1 MKFAENNRIS
11 QRQLYRQIVIA
22 FIAPFLLC
30 LFRGRRN
37 QGLSGLT
44 GTLLAVAVFLFYVI
58 FLIRLGYAFANPCK
72 TAGKILGRLM
82 GIFYL
87 VYCILG
93 AAFLLDLLGEI
104 VSVSLGTGVQKV
116 WLCVIALIVCSLG
129 THRGIQRR
137 GRIGEVSGG
146 LVLVAVV
153 LMLLLSA
160 GQGRWEYF
168 QEMLWNSEFS
178 GRRILQSGY
187 YVICAFSGLGLLP
200 FLLEHVDRKKS
211 TENVRIVR
219 ETRNLNVIEEGKA
232 AREVDRAENEKAAR
246 EKKKISDRSEIRYVG
261 SIGKTVALA
270 VVTLGVLL
278 ILAELLLPAVFGW
291 GRLRYENYPIL
302 PLLAGAD
309 LPGNV
314 LARFDVLWMG
324 FLLYSLLFS
333 VGSFLHYGHLIV
345 EKTGLGTGRVW
356 IGLLVFVVMVTE
368 VRGIRIRDYFEM
380 YLGCIFVPGMLIIQI
395 IFFIMGKKRWKKKAE
410 PSNLKKRNRAGWGK
424 NSINIARQRKA
435 AEGLNLG
442 NYVRRCSVVVIIL
455 GISLFTL
462 SGCGGVEPEKRM
474 YPLALGADIEDRK
487 FQLTYGVPDLPKAT
501 GQEKNGE
508 DQGNA
513 APSVSGDSFQEI
525 EQLYSRT
532 QEKYLDMGH
541 LEILVLGQS
550 LLDGGRWEQV
560 LEYLKQEPTIGEN
573 VYVFRSS
580 NAAEAV
586 GWGSPQE
593 TSLGEYLLGLLENNP
608 DGSPRQAV
616 TLRELYHELY
626 DRGAL
631 PALPDLIIQGEE
643 LEVVF

>member
-187 YVICAFSGLGLLP
+187 YVICAFSGLSLLP
-200 FLLEHVDRKKS
+200 FLLEHV
-211 TENVRIVR
+211 
-219 ETRNLNVIEEGKA
+219 
-232 AREVDRAENEKAAR
+232 
-246 EKKKISDRSEIRYVG
+246 EKKGNSGNVK
-261 SIGKTVALA
+261 SIGKTVVLA

-356 IGLLVFVVMVTE
+356 IGLLVFVAMVTE

-410 PSNLKKRNRAGWGK
+410 LSNLKKRNRAGWGK

-487 FQLTYGVPDLPKAT
+487 IQLTYGVPDLPKAT

-550 LLDGGRWEQV
+550 LLDGGCWEQV

-608 DGSPRQAV
+608 DGSPSQAV
-616 TLRELYHELY
+616 TLRELYHEMY

>member
-187 YVICAFSGLGLLP
+187 YVICAFSGLSLLP
-200 FLLEHVDRKKS
+200 FLLEHV
-211 TENVRIVR
+211 
-219 ETRNLNVIEEGKA
+219 
-232 AREVDRAENEKAAR
+232 
-246 EKKKISDRSEIRYVG
+246 EKKGNSGNVK
-261 SIGKTVALA
+261 SIGKTVVLA

-302 PLLAGAD
+302 PLLAGAN

-487 FQLTYGVPDLPKAT
+487 IQLTYGVPDLPKAT

-608 DGSPRQAV
+608 DGSPSQAV
-616 TLRELYHELY
+616 TLRELYHEMY

>member
-187 YVICAFSGLGLLP
+187 YVICAFSGLSLLP
-200 FLLEHVDRKKS
+200 FLLEHV
-211 TENVRIVR
+211 
-219 ETRNLNVIEEGKA
+219 
-232 AREVDRAENEKAAR
+232 
-246 EKKKISDRSEIRYVG
+246 EKKGNSGNVK
-261 SIGKTVALA
+261 SIGKTVVLA

-356 IGLLVFVVMVTE
+356 IGLLVFVAMVTE

-442 NYVRRCSVVVIIL
+442 NYVRRCSAVVIIL

-487 FQLTYGVPDLPKAT
+487 IQLTYGVPDLPKAT

-608 DGSPRQAV
+608 DGSPSQAV
-616 TLRELYHELY
+616 TLRELYHEMY

>member
-187 YVICAFSGLGLLP
+187 YVICAFSGLSLLP
-200 FLLEHVDRKKS
+200 FLLEHV
-211 TENVRIVR
+211 
-219 ETRNLNVIEEGKA
+219 
-232 AREVDRAENEKAAR
+232 
-246 EKKKISDRSEIRYVG
+246 EKKGNSGNVK
-261 SIGKTVALA
+261 SIGKTVVLA

-333 VGSFLHYGHLIV
+333 VGSFLHYSHLIV

-487 FQLTYGVPDLPKAT
+487 IQLTYGVPDLPKAT

-608 DGSPRQAV
+608 DGSPSQAV
-616 TLRELYHELY
+616 TLRELYHEMY

>member
-187 YVICAFSGLGLLP
+187 YVICAFSGLSLLP
-200 FLLEHVDRKKS
+200 FLLEHV
-211 TENVRIVR
+211 
-219 ETRNLNVIEEGKA
+219 
-232 AREVDRAENEKAAR
+232 
-246 EKKKISDRSEIRYVG
+246 EKKGNSGNVK
-261 SIGKTVALA
+261 SIGKTVVLA

-278 ILAELLLPAVFGW
+278 ILAELLLSAVFGW

-356 IGLLVFVVMVTE
+356 IGLLVFVAMVTE

-424 NSINIARQRKA
+424 NSINIARQKKA

-513 APSVSGDSFQEI
+513 SPSVSGDSFQEI

-608 DGSPRQAV
+608 DGSPSQAV
-616 TLRELYHELY
+616 TLRELYHEMY

>member
-44 GTLLAVAVFLFYVI
+44 GTLLAVAVLLFYVI
-58 FLIRLGYAFANPCK
+58 FLIRLSYAFANPCK

-87 VYCILG
+87 IYCILG

-104 VSVSLGTGVQKV
+104 VTVSLGTGVQKV

-137 GRIGEVSGG
+137 GRIGEASGG

-160 GQGRWEYF
+160 GQGKWEYF

-211 TENVRIVR
+211 TENIRLVR

-232 AREVDRAENEKAAR
+232 AREADRAENEKAAR
-246 EKKKISDRSEIRYVG
+246 EKKNISYRGEMRYAG
-261 SIGKTVALA
+261 NIGKTVALA

-345 EKTGLGTGRVW
+345 EKTRLGTGRVW
-356 IGLLVFVVMVTE
+356 IALLVFVAMVTE
-368 VRGIRIRDYFEM
+368 VRGIGIRDYFEM
-380 YLGCIFVPGMLIIQI
+380 YLGYIFVPGMLIIQI

-410 PSNLKKRNRAGWGK
+410 SSDTKKRDGTGTWGK
-424 NSINIARQRKA
+424 NHARQKIS
-435 AEGLNLG
+435 AEKLKNHGW
-442 NYVRRCSVVVIIL
+442 RRRAVVIIL
-455 GISLFTL
+455 GMAFFALT
-462 SGCGGVEPEKRM
+462 GCGGVEPEKRM
-474 YPLALGADIEDRK
+474 YPLALGADIEDGK

-513 APSVSGDSFQEI
+513 VPSVSGDSFQEI

-586 GWGSPQE
+586 GWVSPQE

-608 DGSPRQAV
+608 DGSPGQAV
-616 TLRELYHELY
+616 TLRELYHEMY

>member
-11 QRQLYRQIVIA
+11 RRQLYRQIVIA

-246 EKKKISDRSEIRYVG
+246 EKKNISYRSEIRYVG

-356 IGLLVFVVMVTE
+356 IGLLVFVAMVTE

-442 NYVRRCSVVVIIL
+442 NYVRRCSAVVIIL

-608 DGSPRQAV
+608 DGSPSQAV
-616 TLRELYHELY
+616 TLRELYHEMY

>member
-187 YVICAFSGLGLLP
+187 YVICAFSGLSLLP
-200 FLLEHVDRKKS
+200 FLLEHV
-211 TENVRIVR
+211 
-219 ETRNLNVIEEGKA
+219 
-232 AREVDRAENEKAAR
+232 
-246 EKKKISDRSEIRYVG
+246 EKKGNSGNVK
-261 SIGKTVALA
+261 SIGKTVVLA

-302 PLLAGAD
+302 PLLAGAN

-356 IGLLVFVVMVTE
+356 IGLLVFVAMVTE

-487 FQLTYGVPDLPKAT
+487 IQLTYGVPDLPKAT

-608 DGSPRQAV
+608 DGSPSQAV
-616 TLRELYHELY
+616 TLRELYHEMY

>member
-187 YVICAFSGLGLLP
+187 YVICAFSGLSLLP
-200 FLLEHVDRKKS
+200 FLLEHV
-211 TENVRIVR
+211 
-219 ETRNLNVIEEGKA
+219 
-232 AREVDRAENEKAAR
+232 
-246 EKKKISDRSEIRYVG
+246 EKKGNSGNVK
-261 SIGKTVALA
+261 SIGKTVVLA

-410 PSNLKKRNRAGWGK
+410 LSNLKKRNRAGWGK

-608 DGSPRQAV
+608 DGSPSQAV
-616 TLRELYHELY
+616 TLRELYHEMY

>member
-37 QGLSGLT
+37 QGLSGLM
-44 GTLLAVAVFLFYVI
+44 GTLLAVAVLLFYVI

-72 TAGKILGRLM
+72 TAGKILGRLI

-87 VYCILG
+87 VYCVLG
-93 AAFLLDLLGEI
+93 AAFLLDLLGEIVI

-116 WLCVIALIVCSLG
+116 WLCVIALVVCSLG

-137 GRIGEVSGG
+137 GRMGEVSGG

-160 GQGRWEYF
+160 GQGKWEYF

-211 TENVRIVR
+211 TETIRIVR
-219 ETRNLNVIEEGKA
+219 ETRNLNVIEEDKA
-232 AREVDRAENEKAAR
+232 AREADRAENEKAAK
-246 EKKKISDRSEIRYVG
+246 EKKNISYRGDMRYAG
-261 SIGKTVALA
+261 NIGKTVALA

-291 GRLRYENYPIL
+291 GRLRYESYPIL

-333 VGSFLHYGHLIV
+333 VGSFLHYSHLIV

-356 IGLLVFVVMVTE
+356 IALLVFIAMMTE
-368 VRGIRIRDYFEM
+368 VRGMGIRDYFEM
-380 YLGCIFVPGMLIIQI
+380 YLGYIFVPGMLIIQI
-395 IFFIMGKKRWKKKAE
+395 IFFIMGKRRWKKKAE
-410 PSNLKKRNRAGWGK
+410 TSNLKKRDGTGTWGK
-424 NSINIARQRKA
+424 NHVRQKIP
-435 AEGLNLG
+435 AEKLKNHGW
-442 NYVRRCSVVVIIL
+442 RRRAVAVIL
-455 GISLFTL
+455 GMSFFALT
-462 SGCGGVEPEKRM
+462 GCGGVEPEKRM
-474 YPLALGADIEDRK
+474 YPLALGADLEDGK

-508 DQGNA
+508 DQGNT

-525 EQLYSRT
+525 EQLYSST

-586 GWGSPQE
+586 GWVSPQE

-608 DGSPRQAV
+608 DGSPGQAV
-616 TLRELYHELY
+616 TLRELYHEMY

-631 PALPDLIIQGEE
+631 PELPDLIIQGEE

>member
-187 YVICAFSGLGLLP
+187 YVICAFSGLSLLP
-200 FLLEHVDRKKS
+200 FLLEHV
-211 TENVRIVR
+211 
-219 ETRNLNVIEEGKA
+219 
-232 AREVDRAENEKAAR
+232 
-246 EKKKISDRSEIRYVG
+246 EKKGNSGNVK
-261 SIGKTVALA
+261 SIGKTVVLA

-356 IGLLVFVVMVTE
+356 IGLLVFVAMVTE
-368 VRGIRIRDYFEM
+368 IRGIRIRDYFEM

-410 PSNLKKRNRAGWGK
+410 LSNRKKRNRAGWGK

-608 DGSPRQAV
+608 DGSPSQAV
-616 TLRELYHELY
+616 TLRELYHEMY

>member
-187 YVICAFSGLGLLP
+187 YVICAFSGLSLLP
-200 FLLEHVDRKKS
+200 FLLEHV
-211 TENVRIVR
+211 
-219 ETRNLNVIEEGKA
+219 
-232 AREVDRAENEKAAR
+232 
-246 EKKKISDRSEIRYVG
+246 EKKGNSGNVK
-261 SIGKTVALA
+261 SIGKTVVLA

-302 PLLAGAD
+302 PVLAGAD

-314 LARFDVLWMG
+314 LARCDVLWMG

-513 APSVSGDSFQEI
+513 APSVSGNSFQEI

-560 LEYLKQEPTIGEN
+560 LEYLKQESTIGEN

-608 DGSPRQAV
+608 DGSPSQAV
-616 TLRELYHELY
+616 TLRELYHEMY

>member
-187 YVICAFSGLGLLP
+187 YVICAFSGLSLLP
-200 FLLEHVDRKKS
+200 FLLEHV
-211 TENVRIVR
+211 
-219 ETRNLNVIEEGKA
+219 
-232 AREVDRAENEKAAR
+232 
-246 EKKKISDRSEIRYVG
+246 EKKGNSGNVK
-261 SIGKTVALA
+261 SIGKTVVLA

-356 IGLLVFVVMVTE
+356 IGLLVFVAMVTE

-410 PSNLKKRNRAGWGK
+410 LSNLKKRNRAGWGE

-487 FQLTYGVPDLPKAT
+487 IQLTYGVPDLPKAT

-608 DGSPRQAV
+608 DGSPSQAV
-616 TLRELYHELY
+616 TLRELYHEMY

>member
-153 LMLLLSA
+153 LMLLLPA

-187 YVICAFSGLGLLP
+187 YVICAFSGLSLLP
-200 FLLEHVDRKKS
+200 FLLEHV
-211 TENVRIVR
+211 
-219 ETRNLNVIEEGKA
+219 
-232 AREVDRAENEKAAR
+232 
-246 EKKKISDRSEIRYVG
+246 EKKGNSGNVK
-261 SIGKTVALA
+261 SIGKTVVLA

-356 IGLLVFVVMVTE
+356 IGLLVFVAMVTE

-608 DGSPRQAV
+608 DGSPSQAV
-616 TLRELYHELY
+616 TLRELYHEMY

>member
-146 LVLVAVV
+146 LVLVAVL

-187 YVICAFSGLGLLP
+187 YVICAFSGLSLLP
-200 FLLEHVDRKKS
+200 FLLEHV
-211 TENVRIVR
+211 
-219 ETRNLNVIEEGKA
+219 
-232 AREVDRAENEKAAR
+232 
-246 EKKKISDRSEIRYVG
+246 EKKGNSGNVK
-261 SIGKTVALA
+261 SIGKTVVLA

-278 ILAELLLPAVFGW
+278 ILAELLLSAVFGW

-424 NSINIARQRKA
+424 NSINIARQKKA

-513 APSVSGDSFQEI
+513 SPSVSGDSFQEI

-608 DGSPRQAV
+608 DGSPSQAV
-616 TLRELYHELY
+616 TLRELYHEMY

>member
-187 YVICAFSGLGLLP
+187 YVICAFSGLSLLP
-200 FLLEHVDRKKS
+200 FLLEHV
-211 TENVRIVR
+211 
-219 ETRNLNVIEEGKA
+219 
-232 AREVDRAENEKAAR
+232 
-246 EKKKISDRSEIRYVG
+246 EKKGNSGNVK
-261 SIGKTVALA
+261 SIGKTVVLA

-424 NSINIARQRKA
+424 NSINIARQKKA

-608 DGSPRQAV
+608 DGSPSQAV
-616 TLRELYHELY
+616 TLRELYHEMY

>member
-187 YVICAFSGLGLLP
+187 YVICAFSGLSLLP
-200 FLLEHVDRKKS
+200 FLLEHV
-211 TENVRIVR
+211 
-219 ETRNLNVIEEGKA
+219 
-232 AREVDRAENEKAAR
+232 
-246 EKKKISDRSEIRYVG
+246 EKKGNSGNVK
-261 SIGKTVALA
+261 SIGKTVVLA

-278 ILAELLLPAVFGW
+278 ILAELLLQAVFGW

-487 FQLTYGVPDLPKAT
+487 IQLTYGVPDLPKAT

-608 DGSPRQAV
+608 DGSPSQAV
-616 TLRELYHELY
+616 TLRELYHEMY

>member
-104 VSVSLGTGVQKV
+104 VSVSLGTGVQKG

-187 YVICAFSGLGLLP
+187 YVICAFSGLSLLP
-200 FLLEHVDRKKS
+200 FLLEHV
-211 TENVRIVR
+211 
-219 ETRNLNVIEEGKA
+219 
-232 AREVDRAENEKAAR
+232 
-246 EKKKISDRSEIRYVG
+246 EKKGNSGNVK
-261 SIGKTVALA
+261 SIGKTVVLA

-356 IGLLVFVVMVTE
+356 IGLLVFVAMVTE

-410 PSNLKKRNRAGWGK
+410 LSNLKKRNRAGWGK

-487 FQLTYGVPDLPKAT
+487 IQLTYGVPDLPKAT

-608 DGSPRQAV
+608 DGSPSQAV
-616 TLRELYHELY
+616 TLRELYHEMY

>member
-187 YVICAFSGLGLLP
+187 YVICAFSGLSLLP
-200 FLLEHVDRKKS
+200 FLLEHV
-211 TENVRIVR
+211 
-219 ETRNLNVIEEGKA
+219 
-232 AREVDRAENEKAAR
+232 
-246 EKKKISDRSEIRYVG
+246 EKKGNSGNVK
-261 SIGKTVALA
+261 SIGKTVVLA

-356 IGLLVFVVMVTE
+356 IGLLVFVAMVTE

-424 NSINIARQRKA
+424 NSINIARQKKA

-442 NYVRRCSVVVIIL
+442 NYVRRCSAVVIIL

-608 DGSPRQAV
+608 DGSPSQAV
-616 TLRELYHELY
+616 TLRELYHEMY

>member
-187 YVICAFSGLGLLP
+187 YVICAFSGLSLLP
-200 FLLEHVDRKKS
+200 FLLEHV
-211 TENVRIVR
+211 
-219 ETRNLNVIEEGKA
+219 
-232 AREVDRAENEKAAR
+232 
-246 EKKKISDRSEIRYVG
+246 EKKGNSGNVK

-608 DGSPRQAV
+608 DGSPSQAV
-616 TLRELYHELY
+616 TLRELYHEMY

>member
-72 TAGKILGRLM
+72 TSGKILGRLM

-187 YVICAFSGLGLLP
+187 YVICAFSGLSLLP
-200 FLLEHVDRKKS
+200 FLLEHV
-211 TENVRIVR
+211 
-219 ETRNLNVIEEGKA
+219 
-232 AREVDRAENEKAAR
+232 
-246 EKKKISDRSEIRYVG
+246 EKKGNSGNVK
-261 SIGKTVALA
+261 SIGKTVVLA

-410 PSNLKKRNRAGWGK
+410 LSNLKKRNRAGWGK

-487 FQLTYGVPDLPKAT
+487 IQLTYGVPDLPKAT

-608 DGSPRQAV
+608 DGSPSQAV
-616 TLRELYHELY
+616 TLRELYHEMY

>member
-187 YVICAFSGLGLLP
+187 YVICAFSGLSLLP
-200 FLLEHVDRKKS
+200 FLLEHV
-211 TENVRIVR
+211 
-219 ETRNLNVIEEGKA
+219 
-232 AREVDRAENEKAAR
+232 
-246 EKKKISDRSEIRYVG
+246 EKKGNSGNVK
-261 SIGKTVALA
+261 SIGKTVVLA

-291 GRLRYENYPIL
+291 GRLRYENHPIL

-356 IGLLVFVVMVTE
+356 IGLLVFVAMVTE

-410 PSNLKKRNRAGWGK
+410 PSNLKKRNRAGWGE

-435 AEGLNLG
+435 AEGFNLG

-513 APSVSGDSFQEI
+513 APSVRGDSFQEI

-608 DGSPRQAV
+608 DGSPSQAV
-616 TLRELYHELY
+616 TLRELYHEMY

>member
-44 GTLLAVAVFLFYVI
+44 GTLLAVAVFVFYVI

-187 YVICAFSGLGLLP
+187 YVICAFSGLSLLP
-200 FLLEHVDRKKS
+200 FLLEHV
-211 TENVRIVR
+211 
-219 ETRNLNVIEEGKA
+219 
-232 AREVDRAENEKAAR
+232 
-246 EKKKISDRSEIRYVG
+246 EKKGNSGNVK
-261 SIGKTVALA
+261 SIGKTVVLA

-410 PSNLKKRNRAGWGK
+410 LSNLKKRNRAGWGE

-487 FQLTYGVPDLPKAT
+487 IQLTYGVPDLPKAT

-608 DGSPRQAV
+608 DGSPSQAV
-616 TLRELYHELY
+616 TLRELYHEMY

>member
-187 YVICAFSGLGLLP
+187 YVICAFSGLSLLP
-200 FLLEHVDRKKS
+200 FLLEHV
-211 TENVRIVR
+211 
-219 ETRNLNVIEEGKA
+219 
-232 AREVDRAENEKAAR
+232 
-246 EKKKISDRSEIRYVG
+246 EKKGNSGNVK
-261 SIGKTVALA
+261 SIGKTVVLA

-356 IGLLVFVVMVTE
+356 IGLLVFVAMVTE

-442 NYVRRCSVVVIIL
+442 NYVRRCSAVVIIL

-608 DGSPRQAV
+608 DGSPSQAV
-616 TLRELYHELY
+616 TLRELYHEMY

>member
-187 YVICAFSGLGLLP
+187 YVICAFSGLSLLT
-200 FLLEHVDRKKS
+200 FLLEHV
-211 TENVRIVR
+211 
-219 ETRNLNVIEEGKA
+219 
-232 AREVDRAENEKAAR
+232 
-246 EKKKISDRSEIRYVG
+246 EKKGNSGNVK
-261 SIGKTVALA
+261 SIGKTVVLA

-356 IGLLVFVVMVTE
+356 IGLLVFVAMVTE

-410 PSNLKKRNRAGWGK
+410 LSNLKKRNRAGWGK

-487 FQLTYGVPDLPKAT
+487 IQLTYGVPDLPKAT

-550 LLDGGRWEQV
+550 LLDGG
-560 LEYLKQEPTIGEN
+560 QEPTIGEN

-608 DGSPRQAV
+608 DGSPSQAV
-616 TLRELYHELY
+616 TLRELYHEMY

>member
-187 YVICAFSGLGLLP
+187 YVICAFSGLSLLP
-200 FLLEHVDRKKS
+200 FLLEHV
-211 TENVRIVR
+211 
-219 ETRNLNVIEEGKA
+219 
-232 AREVDRAENEKAAR
+232 
-246 EKKKISDRSEIRYVG
+246 EKKGNSGNVK
-261 SIGKTVALA
+261 SIGKTVVLA

-356 IGLLVFVVMVTE
+356 IGLLVFVAMVTE

-410 PSNLKKRNRAGWGK
+410 PSNLKKRNRAGWGE

-435 AEGLNLG
+435 AEGFNLG

-608 DGSPRQAV
+608 DGSPSQAV
-616 TLRELYHELY
+616 TLRELYHEMY

>member
-104 VSVSLGTGVQKV
+104 VSVSLGTGVQRV

-187 YVICAFSGLGLLP
+187 YVICAFSGLSLLP
-200 FLLEHVDRKKS
+200 FLLEHV
-211 TENVRIVR
+211 
-219 ETRNLNVIEEGKA
+219 
-232 AREVDRAENEKAAR
+232 
-246 EKKKISDRSEIRYVG
+246 EKKGNSGNVK
-261 SIGKTVALA
+261 SIGKTVVLA

-356 IGLLVFVVMVTE
+356 IGLLVFVAMVTE

-410 PSNLKKRNRAGWGK
+410 PSNLKKRNRAGWGE

-435 AEGLNLG
+435 AEGFNLG

-608 DGSPRQAV
+608 DGSPSQAV
-616 TLRELYHELY
+616 TLRELYHEMY

>member
-187 YVICAFSGLGLLP
+187 YVICAFSGLSLLP
-200 FLLEHVDRKKS
+200 FLLEHV
-211 TENVRIVR
+211 
-219 ETRNLNVIEEGKA
+219 
-232 AREVDRAENEKAAR
+232 
-246 EKKKISDRSEIRYVG
+246 EKKGNSGNVK
-261 SIGKTVALA
+261 SIGKTVVLA

-435 AEGLNLG
+435 AEGFNLG

-608 DGSPRQAV
+608 DGSPSQAV
-616 TLRELYHELY
+616 TLRELYHEMY

>member
-178 GRRILQSGY
+178 GKRILQSGY
-187 YVICAFSGLGLLP
+187 YVICAFSGLSLLP
-200 FLLEHVDRKKS
+200 FLLEHV
-211 TENVRIVR
+211 
-219 ETRNLNVIEEGKA
+219 
-232 AREVDRAENEKAAR
+232 
-246 EKKKISDRSEIRYVG
+246 EKKGNSGNVK
-261 SIGKTVALA
+261 SIGKTVVLA

-608 DGSPRQAV
+608 DGSPSQAV
-616 TLRELYHELY
+616 TLRELYHEMY

>member
-30 LFRGRRN
+30 LFHGRRN

-187 YVICAFSGLGLLP
+187 YVICAFSGLSLLP
-200 FLLEHVDRKKS
+200 FLLEHV
-211 TENVRIVR
+211 
-219 ETRNLNVIEEGKA
+219 
-232 AREVDRAENEKAAR
+232 
-246 EKKKISDRSEIRYVG
+246 EKKGNSGNVK
-261 SIGKTVALA
+261 SIGKTVVLA

-380 YLGCIFVPGMLIIQI
+380 YLGCIF
-395 IFFIMGKKRWKKKAE
+395 
-410 PSNLKKRNRAGWGK
+410 
-424 NSINIARQRKA
+424 
-435 AEGLNLG
+435 
-442 NYVRRCSVVVIIL
+442 
-455 GISLFTL
+455 
-462 SGCGGVEPEKRM
+462 
-474 YPLALGADIEDRK
+474 
-487 FQLTYGVPDLPKAT
+487 
-501 GQEKNGE
+501 
-508 DQGNA
+508 
-513 APSVSGDSFQEI
+513 
-525 EQLYSRT
+525 
-532 QEKYLDMGH
+532 
-541 LEILVLGQS
+541 
-550 LLDGGRWEQV
+550 
-560 LEYLKQEPTIGEN
+560 
-573 VYVFRSS
+573 
-580 NAAEAV
+580 
-586 GWGSPQE
+586 
-593 TSLGEYLLGLLENNP
+593 
-608 DGSPRQAV
+608 
-616 TLRELYHELY
+616 
-626 DRGAL
+626 
-631 PALPDLIIQGEE
+631 
-643 LEVVF
+643 

>member
-187 YVICAFSGLGLLP
+187 YVICAFSGLSLLP
-200 FLLEHVDRKKS
+200 FLLEHV
-211 TENVRIVR
+211 
-219 ETRNLNVIEEGKA
+219 
-232 AREVDRAENEKAAR
+232 
-246 EKKKISDRSEIRYVG
+246 EKKGNSGNVK
-261 SIGKTVALA
+261 SIGKTVVLA

-278 ILAELLLPAVFGW
+278 ILAELLLSAVFGW

-424 NSINIARQRKA
+424 NSINIARQKKA

-608 DGSPRQAV
+608 DGSPSQAV
-616 TLRELYHELY
+616 TLRELYHEMY

>member
-187 YVICAFSGLGLLP
+187 YVICAFSGLSLLP
-200 FLLEHVDRKKS
+200 FLLEHV
-211 TENVRIVR
+211 
-219 ETRNLNVIEEGKA
+219 
-232 AREVDRAENEKAAR
+232 
-246 EKKKISDRSEIRYVG
+246 EKKGNSGNVK
-261 SIGKTVALA
+261 SIGKTVVLA

-356 IGLLVFVVMVTE
+356 IGLLVFVAMVTE

-608 DGSPRQAV
+608 DGSPSQAV
-616 TLRELYHELY
+616 TLRELYHEMY

-631 PALPDLIIQGEE
+631 PALPELIIQGEE

>member
-187 YVICAFSGLGLLP
+187 YVICAFSGLSLLP
-200 FLLEHVDRKKS
+200 FLLEHV
-211 TENVRIVR
+211 
-219 ETRNLNVIEEGKA
+219 
-232 AREVDRAENEKAAR
+232 
-246 EKKKISDRSEIRYVG
+246 EKKGNSGNVK
-261 SIGKTVALA
+261 SIGKTVVLA

-435 AEGLNLG
+435 EEGLNLG

-487 FQLTYGVPDLPKAT
+487 IQLTYGVPDLPKAT

-608 DGSPRQAV
+608 DGSPSQAV
-616 TLRELYHELY
+616 TLRELYHEMY

-643 LEVVF
+643 LEVAF